1 MKTAII
7 CNGNVTDYDYCLN
20 IIKSADYIICADG
33 GTRHA
38 YKMGLHP
45 DLILGDF
52 DSSDNEYLEHYKNL
66 GIKMERYPKDKDK
79 TDSHL
84 CILKA
89 LDFSYEIILIGATGS
104 RLDHTM
110 ANISLLKLGLDKG
123 VDIYIA
129 DSQNEIYLINKSITI
144 KGKPGELFS
153 LLPISQ
159 SVEGICVYGAKYE
172 LNEAVMEIGDPYGTS
187 NLFKK
192 ENVNIKIR
200 SGYLLVIKSK
210 D

>member
-38 YKMGLHP
+38 YKMALHP

-89 LDFSYEIILIGATGS
+89 LDFSHEIILIGATGS

>member
-7 CNGNVTDYDYCLN
+7 CNGNITDYDYCLN
-20 IIKSADYIICADG
+20 IIKSVDYIICADG

-89 LDFSYEIILIGATGS
+89 LDFSHEIILIGATGS

-144 KGKPGELFS
+144 KGKPGEIFS

-187 NLFKK
+187 NLFKQ

>member
-1 MKTAII
+1 MA
-7 CNGNVTDYDYCLN
+7 
-20 IIKSADYIICADG
+20 
-33 GTRHA
+33 
-38 YKMGLHP
+38 LHP

-89 LDFSYEIILIGATGS
+89 LDFSHEIILIGATGS